1 MLGIPYP
8 FQSVNIKS
16 RIPPV
21 RNLRQETIIGGS
33 TSMAYFMPKKV
44 EPQTTYTSPSAII
57 SLVL

>member
-1 MLGIPYP
+1 MPYP
-8 FQSVNIKS
+8 FHSVNTK
-16 RIPPV
+16 RKIPPV

-33 TSMAYFMPKKV
+33 TSMAYFIPKKV